1 MKPPERY
8 FVGPVLQSGST
19 ASAVI
24 AAIKAQNPGAEVTS
38 QGAYLRVRVPTECS
52 VTREEIE
59 AQLGREFRLPGDLE
73 AIMSAFSGR
82 IEIREDGVRWAV
94 EAAAPRSQ
102 SLGPDRSQE

>member
-24 AAIKAQNPGAEVTS
+24 AAIKAQNPGAEVSS
-38 QGAYLRVRVPTECS
+38 QGAYLRVRAPDECA
-52 VTREEIE
+52 VTRDEIE

-73 AIMSAFSGR
+73 AIMPAFSGR
-82 IEIREDGVRWAV
+82 IEIREDRVRWSAD
-94 EAAAPRSQ
+94 AGAPRSQ
-102 SLGPDRSQE
+102 SSGPDRSQE